1 MHDIEVEE
9 GVDFEKYMI
18 MMGLPTCVLIAGFG
32 MWLFV
37 TINKI
42 DLSSIKNGNLL
53 EKILLIKESHL
64 KTKSNKDYDHLPQFN
79 TELDEPKHD

>member
-64 KTKSNKDYDHLPQFN
+64 KLNLIKIMIIYLNSILNSMN
-79 TELDEPKHD
+79 

>member
-1 MHDIEVEE
+1 MLIDICMILKLKKELI
-9 GVDFEKYMI
+9 FEKYMI

-42 DLSSIKNGNLL
+42 DLSSIK
-53 EKILLIKESHL
+53 
-64 KTKSNKDYDHLPQFN
+64 
-79 TELDEPKHD
+79 TEIC